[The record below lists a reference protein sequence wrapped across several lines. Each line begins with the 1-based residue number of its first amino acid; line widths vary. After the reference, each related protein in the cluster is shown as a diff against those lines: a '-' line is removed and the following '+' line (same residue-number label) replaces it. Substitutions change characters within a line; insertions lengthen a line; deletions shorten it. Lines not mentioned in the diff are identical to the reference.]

1 MMEAKTQ
8 TPTVQE
14 STIVERVA
22 RIVSSVRGSKPDYT
36 LLAAELE
43 PAIPFDV
50 FGVVLLRHDRQA
62 VRVTACQCEDGFWR
76 ATYHQH
82 PLEGSKVAQLL
93 RTPVTSVTNYPAGL
107 DGTPAECG
115 DALCGRHQIHA
126 TLIAP
131 LIVGERILGTLE
143 LGSTILDAYAASTL
157 QRLIGAV
164 VRVLAAA
171 IDSAQVGGSAE
182 IQDRQRQALKDVSS
196 ALTSTMD
203 LSSILTQIVE
213 GVASA
218 LNVASAIVTFDQGR
232 LRLRAQSG
240 LDPAALQSIVGQKE
254 VLSDQ
259 SIIGYTLH
267 RRQPCV
273 SNDIYTD
280 ERFSYS
286 SSYTTELGIH
296 SIFSHPLVTGTTVY
310 GALLL
315 CSSEPGGFTPL
326 KADILS
332 LFASQATIA
341 IHNGMLIESA
351 HQRRRFQKAIEQL
364 EHSYGDNGN
373 EQELLARV
381 RQEAEHTFGV
391 SISSLLRFISDH
403 LLTRSEG
410 ELQAMLETAQL
421 EELPRAESA
430 PATVIFSPVMQEF
443 SGRRSVFNR
452 KPEDRGEAGLLWQD
466 GGVELLTQTA
476 EEALVRAEVVSDLG
490 RFLTQLNQ
498 SAGHDALKDSWF
510 VLDLNGRCLYMN
522 PVAEDFCGL
531 SLGVAAARTLE
542 DIFSGILLR
551 TRNAEE
557 LHLYLQ
563 ECSQGM
569 VNRKDMRCVLAIK
582 PVLGQANVAGMSTR
596 HANVYESEQKG
607 RLIHH
612 PSLLPDSVPS
622 DYHYQLSRYPLY
634 NQHNEHIAYVLQ
646 IHNVTE
652 QVHEE
657 KNKSVLLSSVSHDLR
672 TPLTT
677 IKMAVTG
684 LLQEGVEWDE
694 SMWREILEEIDTE
707 ADHLGVLVHAL
718 VEMSRIEMGALVLEK
733 EWCDIVEIAHGAMR
747 RLERALL
754 GRAVRLEV
762 QPNLPLVYV
771 DHVQL
776 ERVFYNLLENA
787 VRHSPE
793 EQGILLSFATTAESV
808 KDALHQSLCVKVIDH
823 GQEVPAGERDH
834 IFKTFYG
841 LNLRGSGLGLAI
853 CRGIVEAHQ
862 GHIGVETAPCGE
874 GSCFVFTLP
883 IHTYN
888 GVPIPASGVTAVLTT
903 GEITDGYMS
912 NISSSLQVASQVAS
926 QVVSQVAS
934 NGTSTIAPT
943 MEVQQ

>member
-1 MMEAKTQ
+1 MEAKTQ
-8 TPTVQE
+8 TPTIQE

-22 RIVSSVRGSKPDYT
+22 RVVSSVRGSKPDYT

-43 PAIPFDV
+43 PALPFDV

-62 VRVTACQCEDGFWR
+62 VRVTVCQCVDGFWR
-76 ATYHQH
+76 ATHQQH

-93 RTPVTSVTNYPAGL
+93 HVPMMSVSNYPAGL
-107 DGTPAECG
+107 DGSPAKCG
-115 DALCGRHQIHA
+115 DALCGHHQLHA

-131 LIVGERILGTLE
+131 LVVGERVLGTLE
-143 LGSTILDAYAASTL
+143 LGSSVLNAYADETL

-171 IDSAQVGGSAE
+171 IDSAQIGGSAA

-213 GVASA
+213 GIARA
-218 LNVASAIVTFDQGR
+218 LNVASAIVTIEQGR

-240 LDPAALQSIVGQKE
+240 LEPLALQRIVGRKE

-259 SIIGYTLH
+259 SIIGYSL
-267 RRQPCV
+267 RRRLPCV

-280 ERFSYS
+280 ERFSQS
-286 SSYTTELGIH
+286 ADYTTDLGIH
-296 SIFSHPLVTGTTVY
+296 SVFSHPLVTGTTVY

-315 CSSEPGGFTPL
+315 FSAEPGGFTPL

-332 LFASQATIA
+332 LFANQATIA

-351 HQRRRFQKAIEQL
+351 RQRSRFQKAIEQL
-364 EHSYGDNGN
+364 EQTYIEKSDEKSDENGH
-373 EQELLARV
+373 EQELLFRV
-381 RQEAEHTFGV
+381 RSEAEHTFGV
-391 SISSLLRFISDH
+391 SLSSLLRFISDH
-403 LLTRSEG
+403 LLTRSEA
-410 ELQAMLETAQL
+410 ELQAMLQASPQENVPLSNGMPTL
-421 EELPRAESA
+421 EAVRASTTMQNFSVNASA
-430 PATVIFSPVMQEF
+430 LDGKVEDGGDWGQAWQ
-443 SGRRSVFNR
+443 GR
-452 KPEDRGEAGLLWQD
+452 D

-476 EEALVRAEVVSDLG
+476 EAALIRAEVVSDLG
-490 RFLTQLNQ
+490 RFLTQLHQ
-498 SAGHDALKDSWF
+498 SVGHDSLKDAWF
-510 VLDLNGRCLYMN
+510 IVDLQGHCLYMN
-522 PVAEDFCGL
+522 PAAESFCGL
-531 SLGVAAARTLE
+531 PLGAVAERTLE
-542 DIFSGILLR
+542 DIFSTILTR
-551 TRNAEE
+551 TRNAAEFQQF
-557 LHLYLQ
+557 LQ
-563 ECSQGM
+563 DYSQSI
-569 VNRKDMRCVLAIK
+569 VKRKDLRCVLAIE
-582 PVLGQANVAGMSTR
+582 PINRRIASADITTPQSESAN
-596 HANVYESEQKG
+596 
-607 RLIHH
+607 
-612 PSLLPDSVPS
+612 S

-634 NQHNEHIAYVLQ
+634 NQHNEYIANVLQ

-657 KNKSVLLSSVSHDLR
+657 KNKSALLSSVSHDLR

-694 SMWREILEEIDTE
+694 NIRREILEEINTE

-733 EWCDIVEIAHGAMR
+733 EWCDIVEIASGAIR
-747 RLERALL
+747 RLERTLV
-754 GRAVRLEV
+754 GRPVRLEM
-762 QPNLPLVYV
+762 QSPLPLVYG

-787 VRHSPE
+787 ARHTVGNQE
-793 EQGILLSFATTAESV
+793 ILLSFVAIEETVGDS
-808 KDALHQSLCVKVIDH
+808 LQHSLCVKIIDH
-823 GQEVPAGERDH
+823 GQEVPVAERDRL
-834 IFKTFYG
+834 FKTFYG

-862 GHIGVETAPCGE
+862 GHIGVETASG
-874 GSCFVFTLP
+874 GVGLCFVFTLP

-888 GVPIPASGVTAVLTT
+888 GLAATSSSDSAVLKTELAADDGNLNSYTT
-903 GEITDGYMS
+903 FP
-912 NISSSLQVASQVAS
+912 
-926 QVVSQVAS
+926 VAS
-934 NGTSTIAPT
+934 NGTVTIAPT
-943 MEVQQ
+943 MEGLQ

>member
-1 MMEAKTQ
+1 MEAKTQ

-36 LLAAELE
+36 HLATELE
-43 PAIPFDV
+43 PAIPFDI

-62 VRVTACQCEDGFWR
+62 VRVTVCQCENGLWR

-93 RTPVTSVTNYPAGL
+93 RNPVTSVTNYPAGL
-107 DGTPAECG
+107 DGPPAECG

-131 LIVGERILGTLE
+131 LIVGERILGALE
-143 LGSTILDAYAASTL
+143 LGSTVLDAYAESTL

-203 LSSILTQIVE
+203 LSSILRQIVE

-218 LNVASAIVTFDQGR
+218 LNVASAIVTFEQGR
-232 LRLRAQSG
+232 LRLQAQAG
-240 LDPAALQSIVGQKE
+240 LDPVALQRIVARKE

-315 CSSEPGGFTPL
+315 CSAEAGGFTPL

-341 IHNGMLIESA
+341 IHNGMLIEAA
-351 HQRRRFQKAIEQL
+351 HQRSRFQRAIEQL
-364 EHSYGDNGN
+364 EYSYGDNGN
-373 EQELLARV
+373 EQELFARV
-381 RQEAEHTFGV
+381 RLEAEQTFGV

-430 PATVIFSPVMQEF
+430 PATVFFSP
-443 SGRRSVFNR
+443 
-452 KPEDRGEAGLLWQD
+452 
-466 GGVELLTQTA
+466 ELLTQTA
-476 EEALVRAEVVSDLG
+476 EAALVRAEVVSDLG

-498 SAGHDALKDSWF
+498 AAGHDALKDAWF
-510 VLDLNGRCLYMN
+510 VVDRNGRCLYMN

-531 SLGVAAARTLE
+531 TLGAAATRTLE
-542 DIFSGILLR
+542 DIFSTLLLR

-557 LHLYLQ
+557 LQLYLQ
-563 ECSQGM
+563 ECGQSV
-569 VNRKDMRCVLAIK
+569 VNRRDMRCVLAIE
-582 PVLGQANVAGMSTR
+582 PVLRRVQVTGLATWHSDVNEG
-596 HANVYESEQKG
+596 EQ
-607 RLIHH
+607 RERPINH
-612 PSLLPDSVPS
+612 PSVLPDSVPS

-634 NQHNEHIAYVLQ
+634 NQHSEHIANVLQ

-657 KNKSVLLSSVSHDLR
+657 KNKSTLLSSVSHDLR

-694 SMWREILEEIDTE
+694 GIRREILEEIDSE

-733 EWCDIVEIAHGAMR
+733 EWCDIVEIAHGAIR
-747 RLERALL
+747 RLERALV
-754 GRAVRLEV
+754 GRIVRLEV

-787 VRHSPE
+787 ARHSPE
-793 EQGILLSFATTAESV
+793 QEEILLSFATTVESGM
-808 KDALHQSLCVKVIDH
+808 DAGHQVLCVKVIDH

-853 CRGIVEAHQ
+853 CRGIVEAHR

-883 IHTYN
+883 LHSYN
-888 GVPIPASGVTAVLTT
+888 GVAIAVGGGTGVLRTE
-903 GEITDGYMS
+903 GITDGFEF
-912 NISSSLQVASQVAS
+912 NISSSFE
-926 QVVSQVAS
+926 VVSKR
-934 NGTSTIAPT
+934 TPTIAPT
-943 MEVQQ
+943 MKEEQ